1 MSLRPWMTR
10 RFLLALVAMAILF
23 ALLVAAT
30 LRLLS
35 SENATADYITEDMVW
50 LSSQGQYEAV
60 RFADAVRGY
69 GQGEVARDEV
79 QLLLDLLSSRIAV
92 LEQGEPHRQLQG
104 LGYSGQLDEFRLTV
118 DGAHGVLQA
127 LQPDDGSAVATLH
140 EEALELAASLRDVAN
155 AALFSKRQ
163 RDAAIREQRRHTL
176 FEVLATLVATMA
188 AGLLLAGI
196 LVGEHGKMVRAEAAL
211 ERERQVSRLHRAFIS
226 VVSHQF
232 RTPLAII
239 DASAQRMVR
248 RGSLMSEDEIAS
260 RAEKIRAAC
269 LRLTR
274 LMESTLNAARLEE
287 GEIALN
293 LRSCDLEELLRGVW
307 DSQPE
312 QDQRRIALEIENL
325 PRAIE
330 ADTTLLEQAVQN
342 LISNALKYSPAG
354 SSVKVHAARVGSD
367 IVIEVTDQG
376 VGVPEDE
383 LGSLFR
389 RFYRARTAEGI
400 PGTGIG
406 LSFAAQIMDLHRGRI
421 EVNSVEGKGSTFT
434 LRFPFRRPAPEASE
448 APILNTEVIAGP

>member
-10 RFLLALVAMAILF
+10 RFLVALMAMAILLV
-23 ALLVAAT
+23 LLVAAT
-30 LRLLS
+30 LRLLG
-35 SENATADYITEDMVW
+35 SENAIADYITEDMVW

-60 RFADAVRGY
+60 RFADALRGY
-69 GQGEVARDEV
+69 GAGDRSREEV

-104 LGYSGQLDEFRLTV
+104 LGYAHHLDDFRRTV
-118 DGAHGVLQA
+118 DRATAVLQTVS
-127 LQPDDGSAVATLH
+127 PDDRDALRGLH
-140 EEALELAASLRDVAN
+140 AEAIALGAALRDVAN

-163 RDAAIREQRRHTL
+163 RDATIREQRRHTL
-176 FEVLATLVATMA
+176 FEVLGTLVATMA
-188 AGLLLAGI
+188 AGLLVAGI
-196 LVGEHGKMVRAEAAL
+196 LVGEHRKMVRAESAL

-248 RGSLMSEDEIAS
+248 RGSLMSEEEINS

-287 GEIALN
+287 GEITLN
-293 LRSCDLEELLRGVW
+293 MRACDPEDLLRNVW

-312 QDQRRIALEIENL
+312 QDHRRIELFTENL
-325 PRAIE
+325 PRAVE

-342 LISNALKYSPAG
+342 LVSNALKYSPAG
-354 SSVKVHAARVGSD
+354 TPVSIRAARVGSE
-367 IVIEVTDQG
+367 IVIEVGDRG
-376 VGVPEDE
+376 VGVPADE
-383 LGSLFR
+383 LDSLFR

-406 LSFAAQIMDLHRGRI
+406 LSFAAQIMDLHGGRI
-421 EVNSVEGKGSTFT
+421 EVKSVEGEGSTFT
-434 LRFPFRRPAPEASE
+434 LRFPFRRPALFEADT
-448 APILNTEVIAGP
+448 PPLNTEVIAGP